1 MDATCQAAGSECCVD
16 RQCHGIGVGSGG
28 GSSSGGGDAHAAA
41 EDLGEHRCYYHRR
54 PTVDMAAMVAGRWPL
69 GDGCCSANQ
78 WQASYMQSK
87 GAGSANPTQL
97 RVGGN
102 MINP

>member
-1 MDATCQAAGSECCVD
+1 MGSVSVAVAVAVAVAGV
-16 RQCHGIGVGSGG
+16 HT
-28 GSSSGGGDAHAAA
+28 
-41 EDLGEHRCYYHRR
+41 RCSREPRR
-54 PTVDMAAMVAGRWPL
+54 AQVLLRSTVDCRHDCNGRWPL
-69 GDGCCSANQ
+69 VDGCCSANQ